1 MCEVTMYIVK
11 SCDTRFTIFEGSY
24 SECERF
30 IIEWGFRIVGEG
42 GFDLWVV

>member
-1 MCEVTMYIVK
+1 MTVYIVK
-11 SCDTRFTIFEGSY
+11 SCDTGSEIFEGSY
-24 SECERF
+24 YQCECF